1 MHKILNLKKN
11 TGINDLVAKAKTQ
24 ENLKE
29 LLIVRYIPFIKK
41 TISQVSGRYIT
52 KEDDEHSIG
61 LIAFNEAI
69 DAFDEEK
76 GGSFFSFAGLIIRR
90 RVIDYY
96 RKEKMNQRET
106 NIDSIEHIDPK
117 AVIEEVENRI
127 QTRKDIEDYSKILAD
142 FNIRFSDL
150 VRNSP
155 GNRRAR
161 ENAIRAVQSL
171 LEDGEM
177 VKYLLKRK
185 ALPLKQLEIKCN
197 VSRKTLER
205 QRKYII
211 AVAIIHI
218 YSFESLLEFVPLKQ

>member
-1 MHKILNLKKN
+1 
-11 TGINDLVAKAKTQ
+11 VAKAKTQ

-29 LLIVRYIPFIKK
+29 SLIVRYIPFIKK
-41 TISQVSGRYIT
+41 TISQVSGRYIS

-61 LIAFNEAI
+61 LIAFSEAI
-69 DAFDEEK
+69 DAFDEKK
-76 GGSFFSFAGLIIRR
+76 GRSFFSFAGLIIKR

-106 NIDSIEHIDPK
+106 NIDSLEHIDSKP
-117 AVIEEVENRI
+117 VIEELENRM

-161 ENAIRAVQSL
+161 VNAIRVVQSL
-171 LEDGEM
+171 LEDPEM
-177 VKYLLKRK
+177 IEYLLKRK
-185 ALPLKQLEIKCN
+185 ALPLKQLEEKCS

-218 YSFESLLEFVPLKQ
+218 YQFESLLEFVPLEQ